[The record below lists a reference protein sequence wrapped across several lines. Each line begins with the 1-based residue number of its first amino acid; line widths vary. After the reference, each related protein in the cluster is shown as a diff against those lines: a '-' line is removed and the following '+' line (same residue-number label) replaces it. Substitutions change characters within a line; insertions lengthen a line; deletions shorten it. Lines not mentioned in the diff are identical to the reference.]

1 MSVLISAKSIFKML
15 ISKSSDPEPR
25 RCGHRALSLHY
36 AISLL
41 LLFLTVILS
50 SCSKNEFDVKF
61 ELSPSADGTYRAIY
75 YASDPKKGWIVENV
89 VNIQQGKAHLT
100 GMVYNPCIVYLC
112 RTSNAAQGLY
122 LYVERGDDFT
132 ISGDGSDPA
141 AWHVDGNKLTRQLDE
156 WRAENRDVIVKAR
169 SGREA
174 DIAPLCRAVDSFV
187 TSHPDDPAAAII
199 LMAYYDRGY
208 DPGRFSALMK
218 SLRDDAADR
227 KWIDMMARND
237 MPADEP
243 AIPAIPKSLVFATV
257 ATGCDTITP
266 GHLPTLLY
274 FGKASLQPYRDD
286 IAKLRHLSRSSGDS
300 ASRIIANVSFEPDS
314 MTRWHSVN
322 VDSLQASVQAWVPLG
337 LSDSQIKQLGVR
349 RIPYLIVI
357 DRKAKA
363 IYSGTDTDRAIE
375 TFRSLL
381 PKQ

>member
-1 MSVLISAKSIFKML
+1 MSVLISAKSISKML

-41 LLFLTVILS
+41 LFLTVILS
-50 SCSKNEFDVKF
+50 SCSKNEFDIKF
-61 ELSPSADGTYRAIY
+61 ELNPSADGTYRAIY

-141 AWHVDGNKLTRQLDE
+141 AWHVEGNKLTRQLDE

-187 TSHPDDPAAAII
+187 SSHPDDPAAAII

-286 IAKLRHLSRSSGDS
+286 IAKLRQLSRSSGDS

>member
-1 MSVLISAKSIFKML
+1 MSVLISAKSISKML

-41 LLFLTVILS
+41 LFLTVILS

-61 ELSPSADGTYRAIY
+61 ELTPSADGTYRAIY

-156 WRAENRDVIVKAR
+156 WRTENRDVIVKAR

-227 KWIDMMARND
+227 MWIDMMARND

-286 IAKLRHLSRSSGDS
+286 IAKLRQLSRSSGDS

-363 IYSGTDTDRAIE
+363 VYSGTDTDRAIE

>member
-1 MSVLISAKSIFKML
+1 MSVLISAKSISKML

-41 LLFLTVILS
+41 LFLTVILS
-50 SCSKNEFDVKF
+50 SCSKNEFDIKF
-61 ELSPSADGTYRAIY
+61 ELTPSADGTYRAIY

-286 IAKLRHLSRSSGDS
+286 IAKLRQLSRTSGDS

>member
-1 MSVLISAKSIFKML
+1 MSVLISAKSISKML

-25 RCGHRALSLHY
+25 CCGHRALSLHY
-36 AISLL
+36 AISL

-61 ELSPSADGTYRAIY
+61 ELTPSADGTYRAIY

-274 FGKASLQPYRDD
+274 FCKASLQPYRDD
-286 IAKLRHLSRSSGDS
+286 IAKLRQLSRSSGDS

-363 IYSGTDTDRAIE
+363 VYSGTDTDRAIE

>member
-1 MSVLISAKSIFKML
+1 MSVLISAKSISKML

-174 DIAPLCRAVDSFV
+174 DIAPLCRAVESFV

-286 IAKLRHLSRSSGDS
+286 IAKLRQLSRSSGDS

>member
-1 MSVLISAKSIFKML
+1 MSVLISAKSISKML
-15 ISKSSDPEPR
+15 ISKSSDPELR
-25 RCGHRALSLHY
+25 RCGHRTLSLHY
-36 AISLL
+36 AISL

-50 SCSKNEFDVKF
+50 SCSKNEFDIKF
-61 ELSPSADGTYRAIY
+61 ELNPSADGTYRAIY

-174 DIAPLCRAVDSFV
+174 DIASLCRAVDSFV

-286 IAKLRHLSRSSGDS
+286 IAKLRQLSRSSGDS

>member
-1 MSVLISAKSIFKML
+1 MSVLISAKSISKML

-36 AISLL
+36 VISL

-50 SCSKNEFDVKF
+50 SCSKNEFDIKF
-61 ELSPSADGTYRAIY
+61 ELNPSADGTYRAIY

-156 WRAENRDVIVKAR
+156 WRTENRDVIVKAR

-286 IAKLRHLSRSSGDS
+286 IAKLRQLSRSSGDS

>member
-1 MSVLISAKSIFKML
+1 MSVLISAKSISKML

-25 RCGHRALSLHY
+25 CCGHRTLSLHY
-36 AISLL
+36 AISL

-50 SCSKNEFDVKF
+50 SCSKNEFDIKF
-61 ELSPSADGTYRAIY
+61 ELNPSADGTYRAIY

-187 TSHPDDPAAAII
+187 SSHPDDPAAAII

-286 IAKLRHLSRSSGDS
+286 IAKLRQLSRSSGDS

-363 IYSGTDTDRAIE
+363 VYSGTDTDRAIE

>member
-1 MSVLISAKSIFKML
+1 MSVLISAKSISKML

-25 RCGHRALSLHY
+25 RCGHRAVSLHY
-36 AISLL
+36 VISL

-50 SCSKNEFDVKF
+50 SCSKNEFDVQF
-61 ELSPSADGTYRAIY
+61 ELTPSADGTYRAIY

-132 ISGDGSDPA
+132 ISGDSSDPA

-286 IAKLRHLSRSSGDS
+286 IAKLRQLSRSSGDS

>member
-1 MSVLISAKSIFKML
+1 MSVLISVKSISKML

-25 RCGHRALSLHY
+25 RCGHRTLSLHY
-36 AISLL
+36 AISL

-50 SCSKNEFDVKF
+50 SCSKNEFDIKF
-61 ELSPSADGTYRAIY
+61 ELNPSADGTYRAIY

-187 TSHPDDPAAAII
+187 TSHPDDPTAAII

-286 IAKLRHLSRSSGDS
+286 IAKLRQLSRSSGDS

>member
-1 MSVLISAKSIFKML
+1 MSVLISAKSISKML

-25 RCGHRALSLHY
+25 RCGHRAVSLHY
-36 AISLL
+36 VISL

-50 SCSKNEFDVKF
+50 SCSKNEFDIKF

-141 AWHVDGNKLTRQLDE
+141 AWHIDGNKLTRQLDE

-174 DIAPLCRAVDSFV
+174 DIASLCRAVDSFV
-187 TSHPDDPAAAII
+187 SSHPDDPAAAII

-286 IAKLRHLSRSSGDS
+286 IAKLRQLSRSSGDS

>member
-1 MSVLISAKSIFKML
+1 MSVLISAKSISKML

-41 LLFLTVILS
+41 LLLTVILS

-61 ELSPSADGTYRAIY
+61 ELTPSADGTYRAIY

-187 TSHPDDPAAAII
+187 SSHPDDPAAAII

-286 IAKLRHLSRSSGDS
+286 IAKLRQLSRSSGDS

-363 IYSGTDTDRAIE
+363 VYSGTDTDRAIE

>member
-1 MSVLISAKSIFKML
+1 MSVLISAKSISKML

-25 RCGHRALSLHY
+25 RCGHRAVSLHY
-36 AISLL
+36 VISL

-61 ELSPSADGTYRAIY
+61 ELTPSADGTYRAIY

-208 DPGRFSALMK
+208 DPGRFSALIK

-286 IAKLRHLSRSSGDS
+286 IAKLRQLSRSSGDS

-322 VDSLQASVQAWVPLG
+322 VDSLHASVQAWVPLG

-363 IYSGTDTDRAIE
+363 VYSGTDTDRAIE

>member
-1 MSVLISAKSIFKML
+1 MSVLISAKSISKML

-25 RCGHRALSLHY
+25 RCGYRSLSLHY
-36 AISLL
+36 AISL

-50 SCSKNEFDVKF
+50 SCSKNEFDIKF
-61 ELSPSADGTYRAIY
+61 ELNPSADGTYRAIY

-286 IAKLRHLSRSSGDS
+286 IAKLRQLSRSSGDS

-363 IYSGTDTDRAIE
+363 VYSGTDTDRAIE

>member
-1 MSVLISAKSIFKML
+1 MSVLISAKSISKML

-41 LLFLTVILS
+41 LFLTVILS
-50 SCSKNEFDVKF
+50 SCSKNEFDIKF
-61 ELSPSADGTYRAIY
+61 ELTPSADGTYRAIY

-286 IAKLRHLSRSSGDS
+286 IAKLRQLSRSSGDS

-363 IYSGTDTDRAIE
+363 VYSGTDTDRAIE

>member
-1 MSVLISAKSIFKML
+1 MSVLISAKSISKML

-41 LLFLTVILS
+41 LFLTVILS
-50 SCSKNEFDVKF
+50 SCSKNEFDIKF
-61 ELSPSADGTYRAIY
+61 ELNPSADGTYRAIY

-286 IAKLRHLSRSSGDS
+286 IAKLRQLSRSSGDS

>member
-1 MSVLISAKSIFKML
+1 MSVLISAKSISKML

-41 LLFLTVILS
+41 LFLTVILS
-50 SCSKNEFDVKF
+50 SCSKNEFDIKF
-61 ELSPSADGTYRAIY
+61 ELNPSTDGTYRAIY

-187 TSHPDDPAAAII
+187 SSHPDDPAAAII

-286 IAKLRHLSRSSGDS
+286 IAKLRQLSRSSGDS

-363 IYSGTDTDRAIE
+363 VYSGTDTDRAIE

>member
-1 MSVLISAKSIFKML
+1 MSVLISAKSISKML

-41 LLFLTVILS
+41 LFLTVILS
-50 SCSKNEFDVKF
+50 SCSKNEFDIKF
-61 ELSPSADGTYRAIY
+61 ELNPSADGTYRAIY

-187 TSHPDDPAAAII
+187 SSHPDDPAAAII

-286 IAKLRHLSRSSGDS
+286 IAKLRQLSRSSGDS

-363 IYSGTDTDRAIE
+363 VYSGTDTDRAIE

>member
-1 MSVLISAKSIFKML
+1 MSVLISAKSISKML

-41 LLFLTVILS
+41 LFLTVILS
-50 SCSKNEFDVKF
+50 SCSKNEFDIKF
-61 ELSPSADGTYRAIY
+61 ELTPSADGTYRAIY

-132 ISGDGSDPA
+132 ISGDGSDPT

-174 DIAPLCRAVDSFV
+174 DIAPLCRAVESFV

-286 IAKLRHLSRSSGDS
+286 IAKLRQLSRSSGDS

-349 RIPYLIVI
+349 RIPYLLVI

-363 IYSGTDTDRAIE
+363 VYSGTDTDRAIE

>member
-1 MSVLISAKSIFKML
+1 MSVLISAKSISKML

-41 LLFLTVILS
+41 LFLTVILS
-50 SCSKNEFDVKF
+50 SCSKNEFDIKF
-61 ELSPSADGTYRAIY
+61 ELTPSADGTYRAIY

-187 TSHPDDPAAAII
+187 SSHPDDPAAAII

-286 IAKLRHLSRSSGDS
+286 IAKLRQLSLSSGDS

-363 IYSGTDTDRAIE
+363 LYSGTDTDRAIE

>member
-1 MSVLISAKSIFKML
+1 MSVLISAKSISKML

-41 LLFLTVILS
+41 LFLTVILS
-50 SCSKNEFDVKF
+50 SCSKNEFDIKF
-61 ELSPSADGTYRAIY
+61 ELNPSADGTYRAIY

-174 DIAPLCRAVDSFV
+174 DIASLCRAVDSFV

-227 KWIDMMARND
+227 MWIDMMARND

-286 IAKLRHLSRSSGDS
+286 IAKLRQLSRSSGDS

>member
-1 MSVLISAKSIFKML
+1 MSVLISAKSISKML
-15 ISKSSDPEPR
+15 ISKPSDPEPR
-25 RCGHRALSLHY
+25 CCGHRALSLHY

-41 LLFLTVILS
+41 LLLTVILS

-61 ELSPSADGTYRAIY
+61 ELTPSADGTYRAIY

-174 DIAPLCRAVDSFV
+174 DIAPLCRAVESFV

-286 IAKLRHLSRSSGDS
+286 IAKLRQLSRSSGDS

-363 IYSGTDTDRAIE
+363 VYSGTDTDRAIE

>member
-1 MSVLISAKSIFKML
+1 MSVLISAKSISKML

-41 LLFLTVILS
+41 LFLTVILS
-50 SCSKNEFDVKF
+50 SCSKNEFDIKF
-61 ELSPSADGTYRAIY
+61 ELTPSADGTYRAIY

-174 DIAPLCRAVDSFV
+174 DIVPLCRAVESFV

-286 IAKLRHLSRSSGDS
+286 IAKLRQLSRSSGDS

>member
-1 MSVLISAKSIFKML
+1 MSVLISAKSISKML
-15 ISKSSDPEPR
+15 ISKSSNPEPR
-25 RCGHRALSLHY
+25 CCGHRTLSLHY
-36 AISLL
+36 AISL

-50 SCSKNEFDVKF
+50 SCSKNEFDIKF
-61 ELSPSADGTYRAIY
+61 ELNPSADGTYRAIY

-174 DIAPLCRAVDSFV
+174 DIVPLCRAVESFV

-286 IAKLRHLSRSSGDS
+286 IAKLRQLSRSSGDS

-363 IYSGTDTDRAIE
+363 VYSGTDTDRAIE

>member
-1 MSVLISAKSIFKML
+1 MSVLISAKSISKML

-25 RCGHRALSLHY
+25 RCGHRTLSLHY
-36 AISLL
+36 AISL

-50 SCSKNEFDVKF
+50 SCSKNEFDIKF
-61 ELSPSADGTYRAIY
+61 ELNPSADGTYRAIY

-187 TSHPDDPAAAII
+187 SSHPDDPAAAII

-227 KWIDMMARND
+227 KWIDLMARND

-286 IAKLRHLSRSSGDS
+286 IAKLRQLSRSSGDS

>member
-1 MSVLISAKSIFKML
+1 MSVLISAKSISKML

-36 AISLL
+36 VISL

-50 SCSKNEFDVKF
+50 SCSKNEFDIKF
-61 ELSPSADGTYRAIY
+61 ELTPSADGTYRAIY

-174 DIAPLCRAVDSFV
+174 DIAPLCRAVDSFL

-286 IAKLRHLSRSSGDS
+286 IAKLRQLSRSSGDS

>member
-1 MSVLISAKSIFKML
+1 MSVLISAKSISKML

-174 DIAPLCRAVDSFV
+174 DIAPLCRAVESFV

-286 IAKLRHLSRSSGDS
+286 IAKLRQLSRSSGDS

-363 IYSGTDTDRAIE
+363 VYSGTDTDRAIE

>member
-1 MSVLISAKSIFKML
+1 MSVLISAKSISKML

-41 LLFLTVILS
+41 LFLTVILS
-50 SCSKNEFDVKF
+50 SCSKNEFDIKF
-61 ELSPSADGTYRAIY
+61 ELNPSADGTYRAIY

-132 ISGDGSDPA
+132 ISGDGSDPT

-174 DIAPLCRAVDSFV
+174 DIAPLCRAVESFV

-286 IAKLRHLSRSSGDS
+286 IAKLRQLSRSSGDS

-363 IYSGTDTDRAIE
+363 VYSGTDTDRAIE

-381 PKQ
+381 HKQ

>member
-1 MSVLISAKSIFKML
+1 MSVLISAKSISKML
-15 ISKSSDPEPR
+15 ISKPSDPEPR
-25 RCGHRALSLHY
+25 CCGHRALSLHY

-41 LLFLTVILS
+41 LLLTVILS

-61 ELSPSADGTYRAIY
+61 ELTPSADGTYRAIY

-100 GMVYNPCIVYLC
+100 GIVYNPCIVYLC

-174 DIAPLCRAVDSFV
+174 DIASLCRAVDSFV

-286 IAKLRHLSRSSGDS
+286 IAKLRQLSRSSGDS

-363 IYSGTDTDRAIE
+363 VYSGTDTDRAIE

>member
-1 MSVLISAKSIFKML
+1 MSVLISAKSISKML

-41 LLFLTVILS
+41 LFLTVILS
-50 SCSKNEFDVKF
+50 SCSKNEFDIKF
-61 ELSPSADGTYRAIY
+61 ELTPSADGTYRAIY

-89 VNIQQGKAHLT
+89 INIQQGKAHLT

-286 IAKLRHLSRSSGDS
+286 IAKLRQLSRSSGDS

-363 IYSGTDTDRAIE
+363 VYSGTDTDRAIE

>member
-1 MSVLISAKSIFKML
+1 MSVLISAKSISKML

-25 RCGHRALSLHY
+25 CCGHRTLSLHY
-36 AISLL
+36 AISL

-50 SCSKNEFDVKF
+50 SCSKNEFDIKF
-61 ELSPSADGTYRAIY
+61 ELNPSADGTYRAIY

-286 IAKLRHLSRSSGDS
+286 IAKLRQLSRSSGDS

-363 IYSGTDTDRAIE
+363 VYSGTDTDRAIE

>member
-1 MSVLISAKSIFKML
+1 MSVLISAKSISKML

-41 LLFLTVILS
+41 LFLTVILS

-61 ELSPSADGTYRAIY
+61 ELTPSADGTYRAIY

-286 IAKLRHLSRSSGDS
+286 IAKLRQLSRSSGDS

-322 VDSLQASVQAWVPLG
+322 VDSLHASVQAWVPLG

-363 IYSGTDTDRAIE
+363 VYSGTDTDRAIE

>member
-1 MSVLISAKSIFKML
+1 MSVLISAKSISKML

-41 LLFLTVILS
+41 LFLTVILS
-50 SCSKNEFDVKF
+50 SCSKNEFDIKF
-61 ELSPSADGTYRAIY
+61 ELTPSADGTYRAIY

-243 AIPAIPKSLVFATV
+243 AIHAIPKSLVFATV

-286 IAKLRHLSRSSGDS
+286 IAKLRQLSRSSGDS

-357 DRKAKA
+357 DRKAKTV
-363 IYSGTDTDRAIE
+363 YSGTDTDRAIE

>member
-1 MSVLISAKSIFKML
+1 MSVLISAKSISKML

-41 LLFLTVILS
+41 LFLTVILS
-50 SCSKNEFDVKF
+50 SCSKNEFDIKF
-61 ELSPSADGTYRAIY
+61 ELNPSADGTYRAIY

-169 SGREA
+169 SGRET

-187 TSHPDDPAAAII
+187 SSHPDAPAAAII

-286 IAKLRHLSRSSGDS
+286 IAKLRQLSRSSGDS

-349 RIPYLIVI
+349 RIPYLLVI

-363 IYSGTDTDRAIE
+363 VYSGTDTDRAIE

>member
-1 MSVLISAKSIFKML
+1 MSVLISAKSISKML

-25 RCGHRALSLHY
+25 RCGHRTLSLHY
-36 AISLL
+36 AISL

-61 ELSPSADGTYRAIY
+61 ELTPSADGTYRAIY

-174 DIAPLCRAVDSFV
+174 DIAPLCRAVDSFL

-286 IAKLRHLSRSSGDS
+286 IAKLRQLSRSSGDS

-363 IYSGTDTDRAIE
+363 VYSGTDTDRAIE

>member
-1 MSVLISAKSIFKML
+1 MSVLISAKSISKML

-41 LLFLTVILS
+41 LFLTVILS
-50 SCSKNEFDVKF
+50 SCSKNEFDIKF
-61 ELSPSADGTYRAIY
+61 ELTPSADGTYRAIY

-156 WRAENRDVIVKAR
+156 WRTENRDVIVKAR

-187 TSHPDDPAAAII
+187 TSHPDNPAAAII

-286 IAKLRHLSRSSGDS
+286 IAKLRQLSRSSGDS

-363 IYSGTDTDRAIE
+363 VYSGTDTDRAIE

>member
-1 MSVLISAKSIFKML
+1 MSVLISAKSISKML

-41 LLFLTVILS
+41 LFLTVILS
-50 SCSKNEFDVKF
+50 SCSKNEFDIKF
-61 ELSPSADGTYRAIY
+61 ELNPSAAGTYLAIY

-187 TSHPDDPAAAII
+187 TSHPDNPAAAII

-286 IAKLRHLSRSSGDS
+286 IAKLRQLSRSSGDS

-363 IYSGTDTDRAIE
+363 VYSGTDTDRAIE

>member
-1 MSVLISAKSIFKML
+1 MSVLISAKSISKML

-41 LLFLTVILS
+41 LFLTVILS
-50 SCSKNEFDVKF
+50 SCSKNEFDIKF
-61 ELSPSADGTYRAIY
+61 ELNPSADGTYRAIY

-174 DIAPLCRAVDSFV
+174 DIAPLCRAVESFV

-286 IAKLRHLSRSSGDS
+286 IAKLRQLSRSSGDS

-363 IYSGTDTDRAIE
+363 VYSGTDTDRAIE

>member
-1 MSVLISAKSIFKML
+1 MSVLISAKSISKML

-36 AISLL
+36 VISL

-50 SCSKNEFDVKF
+50 SCSKNEFDIKF
-61 ELSPSADGTYRAIY
+61 ELTPSADGTYRAIY

-187 TSHPDDPAAAII
+187 SSHPDDPAAAII

-286 IAKLRHLSRSSGDS
+286 IAKLRQLSRSSGDS

-363 IYSGTDTDRAIE
+363 VYSGTDTDRAIE

>member
-1 MSVLISAKSIFKML
+1 MSVLISAKSISKML
-15 ISKSSDPEPR
+15 ISKSSDPESR
-25 RCGHRALSLHY
+25 RCGHRAVSLHY
-36 AISLL
+36 AISL

-50 SCSKNEFDVKF
+50 SCSKNEFDIKF
-61 ELSPSADGTYRAIY
+61 ELTPSADGTYRAIY

-174 DIAPLCRAVDSFV
+174 DIASLCRAVDSFV

-286 IAKLRHLSRSSGDS
+286 IAKLRQLSRSSGDS

-363 IYSGTDTDRAIE
+363 VYSGTDTDRAIE